1 MITRNPKPIAT
12 PSIIVGALILCGFA
26 AQASSANLY
35 GDNMQSANA
44 TLSDC
49 VVLNV
54 SDAAAT
60 VDDITIW
67 YYDTSLDP
75 HVLTKTTG
83 AQTVQPGSAVYV
95 QSGYSVPISL
105 GILVPSTSC
114 GVRSSSN
121 SAFRAVM
128 ELRDVNGNTI
138 INEPL
143 RTGSASLYSDNIQS
157 ANATL
162 SDCVALNVGASAQ
175 TVNEITIWYYDASL
189 NPHVLVQTT
198 GAQTVQP
205 GAAVYVQSGYSVPNS
220 QGLLDPSTSCAVSST
235 DNADFRAVIELR
247 DVNGNTIVNEAL
259 H

>member
-12 PSIIVGALILCGFA
+12 PSIFVGALILCGFA

-54 SDAAAT
+54 SGAAAT
-60 VDDITIW
+60 VDEITIW

-75 HVLTKTTG
+75 HVLIKTTRP
-83 AQTVQPGSAVYV
+83 QTVQPGSAVYI
-95 QSGYSVPISL
+95 QSGYSVPISE

-205 GAAVYVQSGYSVPNS
+205 GAAVNVQSGYSVPNS
-220 QGLLDPSTSCAVSST
+220 QGLLNPSTSCAVSST
-235 DNADFRAVIELR
+235 DNADFRAVTELR

>member
-1 MITRNPKPIAT
+1 MIPRKHMSIAT
-12 PSIIVGALILCGFA
+12 PSIFVAALMLCGFA
-26 AQASSANLY
+26 AEASSATLY
-35 GDNMQSANA
+35 SDNMQSANA

-54 SDAAAT
+54 GSAAET

-75 HVLTKTTG
+75 HVLAKTSRATL
-83 AQTVQPGSAVYV
+83 QPGSAFYV
-95 QSGYSVPISL
+95 QSGYSEPISQ

-114 GVRSSSN
+114 AVKSTSN
-121 SAFRAVM
+121 SALRAVM

-143 RTGSASLYSDNIQS
+143 SAGSANLYSDNIQS
-157 ANATL
+157 ANAVL
-162 SDCVALNVGASAQ
+162 SDCVALNVGTTAE
-175 TVNEITIWYYDASL
+175 TVNEITIWYYDSSL
-189 NPHVLVQTT
+189 NPHVLAQTT

-205 GAAVYVQSGYSVPNS
+205 GSAVYLQSGYSVPNS

-235 DNADFRAVIELR
+235 DNAAFKAVIELR
-247 DVNGNTIVNEAL
+247 DVNGDTVINEPL

>member
-1 MITRNPKPIAT
+1 MLTRNPMPIAT
-12 PSIIVGALILCGFA
+12 PSLFVGALILCGFA
-26 AQASSANLY
+26 AEASSSSLY

-44 TLSDC
+44 VLSDC

-54 SDAAAT
+54 GGSAET
-60 VDDITIW
+60 VDEITIW

-75 HVLTKTTG
+75 HVLTKTTR

-95 QSGYSVPISL
+95 QSGYSVPISE

-114 GVRSSSN
+114 AVRSASN
-121 SAFRAVM
+121 TAFRAVM

-143 RTGSASLYSDNIQS
+143 RAGSASLFSDNMQS

-162 SDCVALNVGASAQ
+162 SDCVALNVGSTAQ
-175 TVNEITIWYYDASL
+175 TVDEITIWYYDGSL

-205 GAAVYVQSGYSVPNS
+205 GSAVNVQSGYSVPNS
-220 QGLLDPSTSCAVSST
+220 QGLLNPSTSCAVSGT
-235 DNADFRAVIELR
+235 DNASFRGVIELR
-247 DVNGNTIVNEAL
+247 DVNGNTIINEAL